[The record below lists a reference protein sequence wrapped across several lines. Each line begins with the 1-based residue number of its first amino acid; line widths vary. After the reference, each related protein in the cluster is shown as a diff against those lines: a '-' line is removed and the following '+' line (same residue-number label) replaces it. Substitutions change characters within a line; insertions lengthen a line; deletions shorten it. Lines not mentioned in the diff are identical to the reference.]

1 MGVPFQYA
9 STIEQ
14 RLYKAYKKLPPALV
28 SERKSHASLLSKV
41 DKMEKRLVSSAA
53 IAFEKSQTYVRTL
66 KLVYKRNLQ
75 TRTAVAAKMRQSL
88 TDIQHKK
95 LQATEKRVRIA

>member
-28 SERKSHASLLSKV
+28 SERKSHALLLPKV
-41 DKMEKRLVSSAA
+41 NKMEKRLVSSAA
-53 IAFEKSQTYVRTL
+53 IAFEKSQTYIRTL
-66 KLVYKRNLQ
+66 KTVYRRNLQ
-75 TRTAVAAKMRQSL
+75 TRIAVAAKMRESL
-88 TDIQHKK
+88 ADLQRKK
-95 LQATEKRVRIA
+95 LQATDNGVCMI